1 MTTMQAGSPDKLGAH
16 VEGDGVNV
24 AVWSHHA
31 ERIELCLFDA
41 AGDKE
46 IVRFD
51 LPSRTG
57 DVFHGFVPKAQA
69 GMVYGLRAH
78 GPYAPDDGHRFNPNK
93 LLLDPYARDLVG
105 QFKWHDAVLGYQ
117 ADHPEGCHSFD
128 HRDSAPFVPKCRVAG
143 PIRRASD
150 RLPSPARPWGET
162 VLYEMHVRGYSEQ
175 HPGIA
180 RELRGTITGLA
191 QPASIAHLKRLG
203 ITAVELLPV
212 AAWLDELHLTQR
224 GLTNYWGYNPIAFFA
239 MQPSLA
245 GPGGLSAMVDAI
257 ERLHGAGI
265 EVILDVVF
273 NHTGEGDERGPT
285 LSLRGLDNASYY
297 LADSHRPG
305 GYRNLSGCGNT
316 LAAHRP
322 EVGRLITDAL
332 RFWADEV
339 GVDGFRFDLASAIAR
354 NADGHLDRDLPWL
367 AEVRSDP
374 VLSRRKLI
382 AEAWDCE
389 GHFVGGFAPGWSEWN
404 DRFRDDQRRFW
415 RGDTG
420 LAGALATRLAGSSD
434 LFGHSG
440 RNPSASINFITA
452 HDGMTLADL
461 VSYRHRQN
469 LANGEHNRDGTHN
482 DHSDDCGVQ
491 GPTTDASVLTHRS
504 RRARAMIAALMLSR
518 GVPMLRAGDEFGAT
532 QFGNNNAYCHDSP
545 LTWLHWPDR
554 SGGDSSSRSLEAK
567 SLQPPTDASLEP
579 TTTLLADADLRPLI
593 AILSRLRA
601 ALPCLRAER
610 FFDGRPSDDAQAV
623 PDLLWLRADGL
634 PMSQN
639 DWHNPDQPALAML
652 LDAGKPEPGAQHDR
666 VWIAMSAGFGPTGF
680 QLPALADEGGWVCL
694 LDTAR
699 DTAHHTARDT
709 ARESVQATASDAAE
723 LRVPQSG
730 TITVD
735 GPAVVLFA
743 SGSIA
748 SAELRRWRIGL
759 PTVSFIAAD
768 ETEQAIEFVL
778 DETSDAQA
786 GELELVIDNSPAISD
801 EPIRLTI
808 DQTEAIETRTIDG
821 RKLVR
826 HRVVLPGPLTLGHG
840 SIRLD
845 RTAASASTISL
856 VSAVSQAVLY
866 RAAPRCWLPPVMAR
880 AAGAWALSAQLY
892 GLQSTRSW
900 GIGDFDDLARLGE
913 MAAGIGASGIL
924 VSPLHA
930 PSMGWPDRGSPYSPS
945 SRLALNPLFVS
956 LPKAAERFDTP
967 RFDAWLLDRNTR
979 MSLATVQSARLIDY
993 PAVLALKRQ
1002 GFEHLWLDFNA
1013 VRAGDASAGSP
1024 GTPEVA
1030 ATVETKIA
1038 TSVQSEFARWR
1049 QANDERLRSHL
1060 LFEAIAEHTGVA
1072 NWREWP
1078 ATFSKIESAEVRAF
1092 EIELAPRLA
1101 FHAFVQWLADSQWQE
1116 AGERARKLGAS
1127 IGPIA
1132 DLAVGTDAVGADAW
1146 AQQDLIDGGFEIGA
1160 PPDPICPE
1168 GQAWGLPPWRP
1179 DALAD
1184 QAHAPIA
1191 ALLQATMRGA
1201 GGLRIDH
1208 VMALERQFWV
1218 PRSGRSADGA
1228 YVAYPLEELLQVVA
1242 THSVENRCLVI
1253 GEDLGT
1259 VRHGLRER
1267 LACAAVLSY
1276 KVAWFER
1283 DAEGRLAD
1291 SRHLPP
1297 LAAVCASTH
1306 DLPTI
1311 DGWVA
1316 GLDID
1321 ERVGNGSIDAQA
1333 GERERSHRAW
1343 DVAQLQSGLT
1353 RQGIRG
1359 DDLVDRLHRWLA
1371 VSSCRLAIVQ
1381 MEDVAGLA
1389 RQPNLPGTPDRAPNW
1404 RQSLPIMLES
1414 IVDAPRWRALPQ
1426 IFRKRHHQG

>member
-1 MTTMQAGSPDKLGAH
+1 MTSMEVGSPEKLGAH
-16 VEGDGVNV
+16 VQGDGVNV

-41 AGDKE
+41 AGKKE
-46 IVRFD
+46 IARLH
-51 LPSRTG
+51 LPGRTG
-57 DVFHGFVPKAQA
+57 DVFHGFVPKAQP

-93 LLLDPYARDLVG
+93 LLIDPYARELVG
-105 QFKWHDAVLGYQ
+105 RFQWHDAVLGYQ

-128 HRDSAPFVPKCRVAG
+128 HRDSAPFVPKCRVSG
-143 PIRRASD
+143 PIGRAN

-180 RELRGTITGLA
+180 REHRGTIAGLA

-212 AAWLDELHLTQR
+212 AAWLDELHLMQR

-316 LAAHRP
+316 LAAHRT

-367 AEVRSDP
+367 AEVHRDP

-415 RGDTG
+415 RGDPDRT
-420 LAGALATRLAGSSD
+420 GALATRLAGSSD

-491 GPTTDASVLTHRS
+491 GPTTDASVLKHRS

-532 QFGNNNAYCHDSP
+532 QLGNNNAYCHDSP

-554 SGGDSSSRSLEAK
+554 SGSDSSLGALEATV
-567 SLQPPTDASLEP
+567 LQPPTDASSEP
-579 TTTLLADADLRPLI
+579 TTSLLADDDLRPLI
-593 AILSRLRA
+593 ATLARLRA

-623 PDLLWLRADGL
+623 PDLLWLRPDGL
-634 PMSQN
+634 PMASS
-639 DWHNPDQPALAML
+639 DWHSPDQHALAML

-666 VWIAMSAGFGPTGF
+666 VWIAMSPGFGPTRF
-680 QLPALADEGGWVCL
+680 QLPELVDGSGWVCM

-699 DTAHHTARDT
+699 DTAH
-709 ARESVQATASDAAE
+709 ESAQASASDSAE

-730 TITVD
+730 MITID
-735 GPAVVLFA
+735 GPAVVLCA

-759 PTVSFIAAD
+759 PKVSFIAAD

-778 DETSDAQA
+778 DESGDTQA
-786 GELELVIDNSPAISD
+786 SELELVIDNSPAIGA
-801 EPIRLTI
+801 EPIRLKF
-808 DQTEAIETRTIDG
+808 DQTEAIEARTVDG
-821 RKLVR
+821 RKHVR
-826 HRVVLPGPLTLGHG
+826 HRVVLPGALTLGHG

-845 RTAASASTISL
+845 RAGGTASTISPASAITP
-856 VSAVSQAVLY
+856 VSAISQAVLY
-866 RAAPRCWLPPVMAR
+866 RTAPRCWLPPVMTR
-880 AAGAWALSAQLY
+880 EAGAWALSVQLY
-892 GLQSTRSW
+892 GLQSKQSW

-913 MAAGIGASGIL
+913 MSAGIGASGIL

-979 MSLATVQSARLIDY
+979 TALATVRSARLIDY

-1002 GFEHLWLDFNA
+1002 GFEHLWLDFNEPKA
-1013 VRAGDASAGSP
+1013 D
-1024 GTPEVA
+1024 
-1030 ATVETKIA
+1030 
-1038 TSVQSEFARWR
+1038 QSEFARWR
-1049 QANDERLRSHL
+1049 QANDHRLRSHL
-1060 LFEAIAEHTGVA
+1060 LFEAIAEHAGVA

-1078 ATFSKIESAEVRAF
+1078 AALATIDSAEVREF
-1092 EIELAPRLA
+1092 EIANAPRLA
-1101 FHAFVQWLADSQWQE
+1101 FHAFIQWLADSQWRE
-1116 AGERARKLGAS
+1116 AGERARRLGAS

-1184 QAHAPIA
+1184 KAHGPIA
-1191 ALLQATMRGA
+1191 ALLQATMGGA

-1283 DAEGRLAD
+1283 DAEGRLTD
-1291 SRHLPP
+1291 SRRLPP

-1321 ERVGNGSIDAQA
+1321 ERVGNGSIDLHA

-1389 RQPNLPGTPDRAPNW
+1389 RQPNLPGTPDKAPNW

-1414 IVDAPRWRALPQ
+1414 LADAPRWRALPQ

>member
-1 MTTMQAGSPDKLGAH
+1 MTSMDVGSPEKLGAH

-41 AGDKE
+41 AGRHE
-46 IVRFD
+46 IARLD
-51 LPSRTG
+51 LPGRTG

-93 LLLDPYARDLVG
+93 LLLDPYARELVG
-105 QFKWHDAVLGYQ
+105 QFRWHDAVLGFK

-128 HRDSAPFVPKCRVAG
+128 HRDSAPFVPKCRVSG
-143 PIRRASD
+143 PIGLAN

-162 VLYEMHVRGYSEQ
+162 VLYEMHVRGYSAQ

-180 RELRGTITGLA
+180 RELRGTIAGLA

-239 MQPSLA
+239 VQPSLA

-367 AEVRSDP
+367 AEVHRDP

-382 AEAWDCE
+382 AESWDCE

-415 RGDTG
+415 RGEAG

-482 DHSDDCGVQ
+482 DHSDDCGVP
-491 GPTTDASVLTHRS
+491 GPTTDASMLTHRS
-504 RRARAMIAALMLSR
+504 RRARAMMAALLLSR

-545 LTWLHWPDR
+545 LTWLHWPDQA
-554 SGGDSSSRSLEAK
+554 GGDSSSRALAANGMQAS
-567 SLQPPTDASLEP
+567 TDASSGQ
-579 TTTLLADADLRPLI
+579 TVTLLADADLRPLI
-593 AILSRLRA
+593 ATLARVRA

-623 PDLLWLRADGL
+623 PDLLWLRADGQ
-634 PMSQN
+634 PMAHN
-639 DWHNPDQPALAML
+639 DWHNPDQHALAML
-652 LDAGKPEPGAQHDR
+652 LDAGKPAPGAQHDR
-666 VWIAMSAGFGPTGF
+666 VWIAMSTGFGPTRF
-680 QLPALADEGGWVCL
+680 QLPELADASCWVCL

-699 DTAHHTARDT
+699 DVVLDT
-709 ARESVQATASDAAE
+709 AADTTE
-723 LRVPQSG
+723 LRAPKSG
-730 TITVD
+730 AITLD
-735 GPAVVLFA
+735 GPAVVVCA
-743 SGSIA
+743 SGSIT

-768 ETEQAIEFVL
+768 APEQAIEFVL
-778 DETSDAQA
+778 DETDDAQA
-786 GELELVIDNSPAISD
+786 GKLELVIDDSPAIGA

-808 DQTEAIETRTIDG
+808 DHTEAIEARIVDG

-845 RTAASASTISL
+845 RAGGTPSTISPGST
-856 VSAVSQAVLY
+856 VSAISQAVLY
-866 RAAPRCWLPPVMAR
+866 RTAPRCWLPPVMTR
-880 AAGAWALSAQLY
+880 EAGAWALSVQLY
-892 GLQSTRSW
+892 GLQSKQSW

-913 MAAGIGASGIL
+913 MAAGIGACGIL

-979 MSLATVQSARLIDY
+979 MALATVQSARMIDY

-1002 GFEHLWLDFNA
+1002 GFEHLWRDFNE
-1013 VRAGDASAGSP
+1013 VRAD
-1024 GTPEVA
+1024 
-1030 ATVETKIA
+1030 
-1038 TSVQSEFARWR
+1038 QSEFARWR
-1049 QANDERLRSHL
+1049 QANDHRLRSHL

-1078 ATFSKIESAEVRAF
+1078 AAFAKIDSAEVRAF
-1092 EIELAPRLA
+1092 EVEHAPRLA

-1116 AGERARKLGAS
+1116 AGNRARKLGAS

-1184 QAHAPIA
+1184 KAHAPIA

-1208 VMALERQFWV
+1208 VMALERLFWV

-1242 THSVENRCLVI
+1242 THSTENNCLVI

-1259 VRHGLRER
+1259 VRPGLRER

-1291 SRHLPP
+1291 SRRLPP

-1321 ERVGNGSIDAQA
+1321 ERVGNGSIDVHA
-1333 GERERSHRAW
+1333 GERERSQRTW

-1389 RQPNLPGTPDRAPNW
+1389 RQPNLPGTPDKAPNW

-1414 IVDAPRWRALPQ
+1414 LADAPRWRALPQ

>member
-1 MTTMQAGSPDKLGAH
+1 MTLIQAGRPDKLGAH

-41 AGDKE
+41 LGKHE
-46 IVRFD
+46 VERID
-51 LPSRTG
+51 LPGRTG
-57 DVFHGFVPKAQA
+57 DVFHGFLPKAQA
-69 GMVYGLRAH
+69 GLVYGLRAH
-78 GPYAPDDGHRFNPNK
+78 GPYAPNDGHRFNPNK
-93 LLLDPYARDLVG
+93 LLLDPYARELVG
-105 QFKWHDAVLGYQ
+105 QFQWHDAVLGFQ
-117 ADHPEGCHSFD
+117 ADHPEGCQSFD
-128 HRDSAPFVPKCRVAG
+128 RRDSAPFVPKCRVAG
-143 PIRRASD
+143 PIGRAN

-180 RELRGTITGLA
+180 REHRGTIAGLA
-191 QPASIAHLKRLG
+191 QPASIAHLKHLG

-212 AAWLDELHLTQR
+212 AAWLDELHLAKR

-245 GPGGLSAMVDAI
+245 GPGGLSALIDAI
-257 ERLHGAGI
+257 DRLHGAGI

-367 AEVRSDP
+367 AEVRRDP

-389 GHFVGGFAPGWSEWN
+389 GHFVGSFAPGWSEWN

-415 RGDTG
+415 RGDPDRT
-420 LAGALATRLAGSSD
+420 GALATRLAGSSD

-469 LANGEHNRDGTHN
+469 LANGEHNRDGSHH

-504 RRARAMIAALMLSR
+504 RRARAMMAALMLSR

-545 LTWLHWPDR
+545 LTWLHWPDQ
-554 SGGDSSSRSLEAK
+554 SGRGSSLLAPEAREGHP
-567 SLQPPTDASLEP
+567 SSPDASVEQ
-579 TTTLLADADLRPLI
+579 TTALLADADLRPLI
-593 AILSRLRA
+593 ATLARLRA

-610 FFDGRPSDDAQAV
+610 FFEGGPSQDAHAV
-623 PDLLWLRADGL
+623 PDLLWLRADGQ
-634 PMSQN
+634 PMAQS
-639 DWHNPDQPALAML
+639 DWHHPDHPALAML
-652 LDAGKPEPGAQHDR
+652 LDAGKPQPGAQHDR
-666 VWIAMSAGFGPTGF
+666 VWIAMSPGFGPTRF
-680 QLPALADEGGWVCL
+680 QLPDLVDGSGWVCL

-699 DTAHHTARDT
+699 DSMRA
-709 ARESVQATASDAAE
+709 ATRNTDRALEHDATE

-730 TITVD
+730 AITIN
-735 GPAVVLFA
+735 GPAVVLCA

-748 SAELRRWRIGL
+748 LAELRRWRIGL

-768 ETEQAIEFVL
+768 ESEQAIEFVL
-778 DETSDAQA
+778 DASHDADV
-786 GELELVIDNSPAISD
+786 GELELVIDNTAFAGA
-801 EPIRLTI
+801 EQIRL
-808 DQTEAIETRTIDG
+808 AIEHSDAINARLVDG

-826 HRVVLPGPLTLGHG
+826 HRVSLPGPLTLGHG

-845 RTAASASTISL
+845 RTAGSASTTSPVQAI
-856 VSAVSQAVLY
+856 SQAVLY
-866 RAAPRCWLPPVMAR
+866 RAAPRCWLPPVMTR
-880 AAGAWALSAQLY
+880 AAGAWALSVQLY

-900 GIGDFDDLARLGE
+900 GIGDFDDLAHLGE
-913 MAAGIGASGIL
+913 MAAGIGACGIL

-956 LPKAAERFDTP
+956 LPKAAVRFDTP

-979 MSLATVQSARLIDY
+979 MALATVQSARLIDY
-993 PAVLALKRQ
+993 PAVLALKRR
-1002 GFEHLWLDFNA
+1002 GFELLWLDFNQP
-1013 VRAGDASAGSP
+1013 RADDATTGSMVLP
-1024 GTPEVA
+1024 ADGTGVA
-1030 ATVETKIA
+1030 PKLATPA
-1038 TSVQSEFARWR
+1038 QSEFARWR
-1049 QANDERLRSHL
+1049 QANDRRLRSHL

-1078 ATFSKIESAEVRAF
+1078 AAFSTIDSAEVQAF
-1092 EIELAPRLA
+1092 EIEHAPRLA
-1101 FHAFVQWLADSQWQE
+1101 FHAFVQWLADSQWRE
-1116 AGERARKLGAS
+1116 AGDRARKLGAS

-1132 DLAVGTDAVGADAW
+1132 DLAVGTDAGGADAW
-1146 AQQDLIDGGFEIGA
+1146 AQQALIDGGFEIGA

-1259 VRHGLRER
+1259 VRPGLRER

-1291 SRHLPP
+1291 SRRLPP

-1321 ERVGNGSIDAQA
+1321 ERVGNGSIDVQA

-1389 RQPNLPGTPDRAPNW
+1389 RQPNLPGTPDQAPNW
-1404 RQSLPIMLES
+1404 RQSLPIMLDS
-1414 IVDAPRWRALPQ
+1414 IADAPRWRALPQ
-1426 IFRKRHHQG
+1426 IFRTRHHQG